1 MSEKDRGRHE
11 VVINRAGRG
20 VKGRRTAGHRLATL
34 LIGRRRWLWPVE
46 SYIVSDLVCS
56 RRVVLSVALVCAAA
70 LAGCGSSNPKQS
82 AGGSDVTTVGVGG
95 SQLLTP
101 AEFAATIADDG
112 VTVVNVHVPYEG
124 HIAGTDVFVPFDT
137 IGSWSDLP
145 DDRTTPIAVYCRSGT
160 MSATAAESL
169 LELGYTNVVDLA
181 GGMNAWIAVG
191 QQLERS

>member
-1 MSEKDRGRHE
+1 MSKKDRGRHE
-11 VVINRAGRG
+11 IVINQRDVAGRG
-20 VKGRRTAGHRLATL
+20 PKDCTPPSWTL
-34 LIGRRRWLWPVE
+34 LIGRRRRLWPID

-56 RRVVLSVALVCAAA
+56 RRVVLSLALLFAAA
-70 LAGCGSSNPKQS
+70 LAGCSSSNPTQS
-82 AGGSDVTTVGVGG
+82 TGGSDITTVGVGG

-112 VTVVNVHVPYEG
+112 VTVVNVHIPYEG
-124 HIAGTDVFVPFDT
+124 HIAGTDAFVPFDT
-137 IGSWSDLP
+137 IGTWSDLP
-145 DDRTTPIAVYCRSGT
+145 DDRTTPIALYCRSGT

-181 GGMNAWIAVG
+181 GGMNAWIAAG